1 MKSFLLFVV
10 FYFVKALV
18 TVALTLDEIASQV
31 FFYIDSHLVASV
43 KKRIENAYLLIIP
56 SFPFI
61 YESFKSGLTS
71 NNLPSVHSNFLES
84 Y

>member
-1 MKSFLLFVV
+1 MKLL
-10 FYFVKALV
+10 AR
-18 TVALTLDEIASQV
+18 
-31 FFYIDSHLVASV
+31 FFFNIDSHLVASV

>member
-1 MKSFLLFVV
+1 MKFFLAFN
-10 FYFVKALV
+10 FAKASV
-18 TVALTLDEIASQV
+18 TVSVALDEIARQV
-31 FFYIDSHLVASV
+31 FFNIDSHLVASV